1 MKEDAKCWS
10 LENIKKVAEEELK
23 AMQDPIWFL
32 GEKKKKGGEVPYVLG
47 PFYKVHYQ
55 EKKLAVAIDDWVA
68 KKRYGD

>member
-1 MKEDAKCWS
+1 
-10 LENIKKVAEEELK
+10 
-23 AMQDPIWFL
+23 MQDPIWFL